1 MIRDLTER
9 LVAELQQL
17 GSDGLKPSREL
28 NLALQAVLSRLDLV
42 TREEFDAQ
50 AAVLA
55 RTRQK
60 LEELEHTL
68 AQLEQ

>member
-9 LVAELQQL
+9 LVAELQQF